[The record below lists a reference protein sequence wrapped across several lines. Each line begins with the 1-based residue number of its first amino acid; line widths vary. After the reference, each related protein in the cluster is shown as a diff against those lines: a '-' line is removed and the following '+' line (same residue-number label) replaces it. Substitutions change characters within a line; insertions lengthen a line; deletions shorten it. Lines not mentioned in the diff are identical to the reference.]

1 MNEIISDIEKSNN
14 LDEIKD
20 TINDWDVIWGVLLEI
35 KESLREL

>member
-1 MNEIISDIEKSNN
+1 LNEIISDIEKSNN